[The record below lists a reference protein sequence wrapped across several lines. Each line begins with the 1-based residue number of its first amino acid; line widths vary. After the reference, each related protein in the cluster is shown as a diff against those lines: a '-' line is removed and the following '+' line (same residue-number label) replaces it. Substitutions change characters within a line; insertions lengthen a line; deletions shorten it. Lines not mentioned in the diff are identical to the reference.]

1 VNKDRSGVARDGA
14 RTSARA
20 RALRVVAAAAALGL
34 SAAGA
39 NAQGLLAAGGRLTP
53 AQAETGK
60 AAYAGACA
68 ACHGEGL
75 EGGTGPALKG
85 AAFLGKWN
93 DKTPQALFT
102 VIKDTMP
109 PTAAGSLTPQTALAL
124 VAHILQSNGATMGGG
139 AAPAQ

>member
-1 VNKDRSGVARDGA
+1 MDKDHSGTAGQATRTALRS
-14 RTSARA
+14 
-20 RALRVVAAAAALGL
+20 RALRVIAAAAVLGL
-34 SAAGA
+34 SASGAGA
-39 NAQGLLAAGGRLTP
+39 QGILAAGARLTP

-68 ACHGEGL
+68 ACHGEGM

-109 PTAAGSLTPQTALAL
+109 PTAAGSLPPPTALAL
-124 VAHILQSNGATMGGG
+124 VAYILQANGATMGG
-139 AAPAQ
+139 PAK